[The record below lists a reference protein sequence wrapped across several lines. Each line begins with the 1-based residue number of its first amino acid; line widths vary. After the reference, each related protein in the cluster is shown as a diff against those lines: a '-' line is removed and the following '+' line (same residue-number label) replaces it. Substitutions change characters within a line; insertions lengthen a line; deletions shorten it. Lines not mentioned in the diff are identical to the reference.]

1 MYTCICGTCIMY
13 HDVVKVIV
21 LSAAE
26 LFIVVPSVQAL
37 LVIVWVSSPR
47 CRWLGAC
54 AARGRRLVHVAVVT
68 DASL

>member
-21 LSAAE
+21 LSAE

-37 LVIVWVSSPR
+37 LVIVWVSLPR
-47 CRWLGAC
+47 CRGLGAC
-54 AARGRRLVHVAVVT
+54 AARGGRLVYVAVVT

>member
-1 MYTCICGTCIMY
+1 MY

-37 LVIVWVSSPR
+37 LVIVWVSWPR
-47 CRWLGAC
+47 RRGLGAC
-54 AARGRRLVHVAVVT
+54 AARGGRLVYVAVVT